1 MDMWTEWLLLILL
14 GVWSMLMCGLPNAD
28 VILYTCIMCMHYIL
42 ALSVPLEVKDRIH
55 TLKDRIHDKL

>member
-1 MDMWTEWLLLILL
+1 MYMWTLWELLILL
-14 GVWSMLMCGLPNAD
+14 GVWSILMCGLPNAD
-28 VILYTCIMCMHYIL
+28 VILYIMCMHYIHVL